1 MAIVSSTYTESAPQ
15 ADGRRYVR
23 ERHTDDAGRVYDYEW
38 LGSQDAQPVVDARAA
53 VLTAQLQ
60 ARADAEAAVAGTLL
74 PLTKLQ
80 FRELFTSGERMG
92 IDALNAGF
100 EAHPALTTEQ
110 KAAIR
115 TGLEDYRMAEN
126 IRRPFDA
133 RVQQM
138 LGMYVALGLL
148 TADRAAEIVAAG
160 NG

>member
-1 MAIVSSTYTESAPQ
+1 MIVSSTYTEGPTQ

-23 ERHTDDAGRVYDYEW
+23 EVHTDDRGQQYDHEW
-38 LGSQDAQPVVDARAA
+38 LGDQDAAEVVAQRAA
-53 VLTAQLQ
+53 RLSELIAQQ
-60 ARADAEAAVAGTLL
+60 RAAEELVSGTLL

-80 FRELFTSGERMG
+80 FRELFTAQERMG
-92 IDALNAGF
+92 IDALHAGF
-100 EAHPALTTEQ
+100 EAHPSLTAEQ

-115 TGLEDYRMAEN
+115 TGLEDYRMAQN

-138 LGMYVALGLL
+138 LGLYVALGLL
-148 TADRAAEIVAAG
+148 TAERAAEIVAAG